1 MTSRAPMYLYRQY
14 NGFKIDVGL
23 QFRNILEI
31 EFENGDDVFEP
42 AITRG

>member
-1 MTSRAPMYLYRQY
+1 MMAEKML
-14 NGFKIDVGL
+14 GL

-42 AITRG
+42 AITGG